1 MCVGERERERYCRLC
16 TNIWSGGAWMAEK
29 KIGGR
34 DQNKKGKL
42 GRRENH

>member
-1 MCVGERERERYCRLC
+1 MWERERYCRLC
-16 TNIWSGGAWMAEK
+16 INIWSGGAWMAEK

-34 DQNKKGKL
+34 DKKGKL